1 MRRLFFHAA
10 VAVAVAITATVATTT
25 RPAAATWHARVVSAG
40 SPSPPAAPKD
50 DKAIVH
56 ALNRLAFGPRPGDVT
71 AIREMGLARY
81 IDRQLHPEKIAD
93 PAVDAR
99 LAGLTTIGMSSS

>member
-1 MRRLFFHAA
+1 
-10 VAVAVAITATVATTT
+10 
-25 RPAAATWHARVVSAG
+25 
-40 SPSPPAAPKD
+40 

-99 LAGLTTIGMSSS
+99 LAGLTTIGMSSSEIAAQFELPQLEARRQRRQQAQQNGTAVQPPPPTPEMQRRNNQTVI